1 MTTREELLTALTG
14 SVIDDGLYVA
24 EVTPQQAEAIAEL
37 VWPFLEK
44 AWAEGVQD
52 TANRNALP
60 ESETAQMLEE
70 NPYLKDGQ

>member
-24 EVTPQQAEAIAEL
+24 EVTPQQAEEIAEL

-44 AWAEGVQD
+44 VWQEGWEHYRE
-52 TANRNALP
+52 NFSPNMP
-60 ESETAQMLEE
+60 EYGK
-70 NPYLKDGQ
+70 NPYK